1 MTTVLAI
8 DLGGTKLLAALVHDG
23 RILAERRV
31 DTPRTGGV
39 DAWLDAIGTLS
50 EEWRPSID
58 AAGAAVTGAVDD
70 GRWYALNPATLPV
83 PPGFPLRDAL
93 QARLGVPVIAVNDA
107 QAAAWGEHRAGA
119 GHDVAS
125 MVFVT
130 ISTGIGGGIVMARR
144 LIAGRFGIAG
154 SIGQMR
160 LDDGATRSEDVAS
173 GQAIARMAD
182 EAGKP
187 ADARAVF
194 AAADAGEAW
203 ASAILDRAAF
213 ATARLLRNVQLVL
226 APEAIVVGGG
236 VGLAPG
242 HLARIERALV
252 DIPALERPALRP
264 AGLDARAGIIGV
276 ASLASGLV
284 GDNGRNRA

>member
-1 MTTVLAI
+1 LTTVLAI
-8 DLGGTKLLAALVHDG
+8 DLGGTKILAAQMRDG
-23 RILAERRV
+23 RVLAERRV

-39 DAWLDAIGTLS
+39 DAWLGAIEMLAAD
-50 EEWRPSID
+50 WRTSID
-58 AAGAAVTGAVDD
+58 GVGAAVTGAVDG

-93 QARLGVPVIAVNDA
+93 QARLGVPAIAVNDA

-119 GHDVAS
+119 GQDAAT

-130 ISTGIGGGIVMARR
+130 ISTGIGGGIVLDGR

-154 SIGQMR
+154 SVGQMR
-160 LDDGATRSEDVAS
+160 LDDGATRIEDVAS
-173 GQAIARMAD
+173 GRAIARMAG
-182 EAGKP
+182 ETGKT

-194 AAADAGEAW
+194 TAADAGEAW
-203 ASAILDRAAF
+203 AVAILDRAAL
-213 ATARLLRNVQLVL
+213 AMARLLRNVQLVL
-226 APEAIVVGGG
+226 APEVIVVGGG

-242 HLARIERALV
+242 HLARIERALA
-252 DIPALERPALRP
+252 DIAAIERPALRP

-276 ASLASGLV
+276 ASLVSGLV
-284 GDNGRNRA
+284 GDKGLNRA

>member
-1 MTTVLAI
+1 MTTVLAV
-8 DLGGTKLLAALVHDG
+8 DLGGTKILAALLRDG
-23 RILAERRV
+23 RVLAERRV
-31 DTPRTGGV
+31 DTPRTGGAA
-39 DAWLDAIGTLS
+39 AWLDAIGTLS
-50 EEWRPSID
+50 EDWRFD

-83 PPGFPLRDAL
+83 PPGFPLRAAL
-93 QARLGVPVIAVNDA
+93 QARLGVPVVAVNDA

-119 GHDVAS
+119 GQDVAS

-160 LDDGATRSEDVAS
+160 LDDGVTRSEDVAS
-173 GQAIARMAD
+173 GQAIARLAGD
-182 EAGKP
+182 AGKP

-203 ASAILDRAAF
+203 ASAILDRAAR

-252 DIPALERPALRP
+252 DIPAIERPALRP

-284 GDNGRNRA
+284 GDNGENRA